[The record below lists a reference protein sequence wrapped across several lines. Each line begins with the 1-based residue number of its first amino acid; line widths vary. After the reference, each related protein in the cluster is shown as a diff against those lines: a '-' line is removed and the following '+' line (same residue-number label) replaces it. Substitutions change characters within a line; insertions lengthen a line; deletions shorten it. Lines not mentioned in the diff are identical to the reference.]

1 MVLVALSTILAG
13 CGGGDSGSSTELTT
27 TTASP
32 TATTTQPPLT
42 SSVVTQTSVAEE
54 TPQEPE
60 PTGIA
65 MAGPGETCGAVT
77 STIFPNLSGKEANIE
92 SGTVD
97 CVEAYEILMTYVN
110 TEADP
115 GGDNTN
121 TQTFGDWTCQAPTA
135 VSSEQLQQSVV
146 CTKPS
151 GERIFLPN

>member
-1 MVLVALSTILAG
+1 
-13 CGGGDSGSSTELTT
+13 
-27 TTASP
+27 
-32 TATTTQPPLT
+32 
-42 SSVVTQTSVAEE
+42 
-54 TPQEPE
+54 
-60 PTGIA
+60 

-110 TEADP
+110 TEVDP
-115 GGDNTN
+115 GGGNTN